1 MDSQSYYWFGA
12 LLQQGEEAA
21 IRFLRGLN
29 EQQLHHV
36 RGRRLLTEL
45 VAAGE
50 YDLAV
55 ETNLNTVLSM
65 SQKGAPVWFA
75 PIKPLFL
82 RPSFLFM
89 TRTAP
94 HPYAGALLIDYLLSE
109 EGQKILAAHD
119 RMPARPKVPARETQ
133 LLKELD
139 LRMPDV
145 LDIGRRYAALGKRY
159 QELLSGAK

>member
-1 MDSQSYYWFGA
+1 
-12 LLQQGEEAA
+12 
-21 IRFLRGLN
+21 
-29 EQQLHHV
+29 V

-55 ETNLNTVLSM
+55 ETNLNTVLTM
-65 SQKGAPVWFA
+65 SQQGAPVWFA
-75 PIKPLFL
+75 PLKRLYL

-94 HPYAGALLIDYLLSE
+94 HPHAAALLIDYLLSE

-119 RMPARPKVPARETQ
+119 RMPAQPKVRAREMQ
-133 LLKELD
+133 VLKGVD

-145 LDIGRRYAALGKRY
+145 LDIGRRYVALGKKY